1 MFKFFY
7 YKILYK
13 EIKLNNFIKKF
24 LYFIWKVVLV
34 LGFQLIMFIK
44 DGINKNVWI
53 FVFMIGRW
61 NWLYRRNLNWNF

>member
-13 EIKLNNFIKKF
+13 VIKLNNFIKKF

-44 DGINKNVWI
+44 DGINENVWM